1 MGDKKDISMND
12 ESVSS
17 ISNDLLQIKEYINGL
32 KSFVSTCETPMT
44 MSIQG
49 KWGAGKSS
57 IMQLL
62 QNALEGKDDSDSKS
76 SSSKGSNSKNS
87 DSNRTKQVIKTL
99 YFNTWQYSQVN
110 ENLYENFITYLISNI
125 VESTVKTTP
134 HTADT
139 EEKPGI
145 KKLASRILKSKDN
158 ESVKQFPFSK
168 EELLSLLQP
177 IIEFGISKAPLSQDF
192 RDLLQKESDKVYEQI
207 LGNRLSQIELLDE
220 YKKKFSDLIQKVLI
234 MNENAQA
241 DPATPANSSQKAA
254 SQNTSNS
261 RFVFFIDDLDRL
273 SSDQALSLLEII
285 KLFLDVPNCVFI
297 LAIDYDVVIEGV
309 RRKYGD
315 NFSREK
321 GQEFFDK
328 IIQVPFNVPTYTY
341 KIGKLMEAGIERD
354 ILSNFKQV
362 TTFTS
367 KCTENNPR
375 TIKRILNSYNLMKA
389 IFGYKSKSVEYR
401 TCLYLI
407 QCIQHTYNELYVF
420 LIQNLETIIENL
432 DADDSNTAS
441 DDTNLDVEDLELFLK
456 QYSLSLYRENRIKDI
471 YKELIINYFKT
482 PDESDHSKFL
492 NAFTETL
499 NHSAQSNNIASTNIS
514 VSRITLKSSSIPNDS
529 HPVKNVTAAFC
540 DSVSFILDNI
550 KSTGLPDEFSSW
562 LIPNDKK
569 PESKGAFRAQKV
581 TKNNRYIIG
590 TSSSSSEKMRVL
602 KNLYHACAEDGV
614 SIEWANNEGTVFKC
628 KRLNFSHSKKS
639 PATFQ

>member
-76 SSSKGSNSKNS
+76 SKSKSSKATSSESKNS
-87 DSNRTKQVIKTL
+87 KRSDSNGTKQVIKTL

-125 VESTVKTTP
+125 VESTVKTAP
-134 HTADT
+134 HTTDT

-145 KKLASRILKSKDN
+145 KKLASRILNSKGN

-192 RDLLQKESDKVYEQI
+192 RDLLHKESEAVYKQI
-207 LGNRLSQIELLDE
+207 LSNRLSQIELLDE
-220 YKKKFSDLIQKVLI
+220 YKKKFSDLIQKVLM
-234 MNENAQA
+234 MNENAQK
-241 DPATPANSSQKAA
+241 DPDSPANSSQKAA
-254 SQNTSNS
+254 AQDTSNS

-273 SSDQALSLLEII
+273 SPDQALSLLEII

-341 KIGKLMEAGIERD
+341 KIDKLMKAGIDKD
-354 ILSNFKQV
+354 ILDHFDQV
-362 TTFTS
+362 VSFTS

-389 IFGYKSKSVEYR
+389 IFGYKDQPVEYL

-441 DDTNLDVEDLELFLK
+441 DDTDLDVEDLELFLK
-456 QYSLSLYRENRIKDI
+456 QYALSLYRENRIKDI
-471 YKELIINYFKT
+471 YKELIINYFKS
-482 PDESDHSKFL
+482 SDKSDRSEFL

-499 NHSAQSNNIASTNIS
+499 NHSAQSNNITSTNIS
-514 VSRITLKSSSIPNDS
+514 VSRITLKSSSTPNDS

-540 DSVSFILDNI
+540 DSVSFILDNL
-550 KSTGLPDEFSSW
+550 KPTGLPDEFSSW
-562 LIPNDKK
+562 LIPNDTEPK
-569 PESKGAFRAQKV
+569 SKGTFRAQKV
-581 TKNNRYIIG
+581 IHNNQYIIG

-602 KNLYHACAEDGV
+602 KNLYRACAADGV
-614 SIEWANNEGTVFKC
+614 SIEWANNEGTVFKLP
-628 KRLNFSHSKKS
+628 LN
-639 PATFQ
+639 